1 MIHSKNGLTN
11 SITEFMKTGGSE
23 YGCRPDK

>member
-11 SITEFMKTGGSE
+11 SITESMKTGGSE
-23 YGCRPDK
+23 YGCRPNK